1 MAKKDKTSA
10 SSIPK
15 KDNPPTSLI
24 SGNRGMIAVL
34 IIIIVILSLAV
45 ILYAT
50 GTVGGLTVV
59 PPEDCGKTVISYIN
73 TNLAQANSTATLV
86 SVSEK
91 NGIYQIAAN
100 YQEKNLTF
108 YATKDC
114 TFLFSGVTNM
124 KSIPTPTT
132 SPTPTPSPIPTPEPV
147 KSARPTVDLYVMS
160 FCPYG
165 TQAETSFGPVAD
177 LLKSKADIR
186 IRYITTVSGTTA
198 DSVASLHGSGE
209 AQEDLRQVCINKYY
223 PEKFWSYINTF
234 NVQCYPSWKNTT
246 ALGSCQKN
254 TMAALSIDSAKID
267 TCSQGTEGI
276 TLLKADETASD
287 NNHAKSSPM
296 LFINGVLYSGSRT
309 SEAYK
314 QAVCNSFVTAPAECS
329 TVVSSTPAPSTNI
342 NTTGG
347 CG

>member
-1 MAKKDKTSA
+1 MEPEKKSDIKS
-10 SSIPK
+10 PV
-15 KDNPPTSLI
+15 I
-24 SGNRGMIAVL
+24 SGKGMIAMIVGIVV
-34 IIIIVILSLAV
+34 IIAAIFIVIMMQP
-45 ILYAT
+45 
-50 GTVGGLTVV
+50 GQGTVV
-59 PPEDCGKTVISYIN
+59 PPVVCGPKVITYFN
-73 TNLAQANSTATLV
+73 QNLAQQGIATLM
-86 SVSEK
+86 SINESK
-91 NGIYQIAAN
+91 GLYQVTFN
-100 YQEKNLTF
+100 YQSQVYTA

-114 TFLFSGVTNM
+114 TLLFPTVVNMITGSAAGQVT
-124 KSIPTPTT
+124 PQATPQATT
-132 SPTPTPSPIPTPEPV
+132 APV

-165 TQAETSFGPVAD
+165 TQAETSMGPVAD
-177 LLKSKADIR
+177 LLKSKADFR

-234 NVQCYPSWKNTT
+234 NVQCYPSWQNTT
-246 ALGSCQKN
+246 ALGSCQKK
-254 TMAALSIDSAKID
+254 TMAAFSMDSAKID

-276 TLLKADETASD
+276 TLLKADQTASD

-314 QAVCNSFVTAPAECS
+314 QAVCNSFETAPAECS
-329 TVVSSTPAPSTNI
+329 TVVSSTPAPSTNT